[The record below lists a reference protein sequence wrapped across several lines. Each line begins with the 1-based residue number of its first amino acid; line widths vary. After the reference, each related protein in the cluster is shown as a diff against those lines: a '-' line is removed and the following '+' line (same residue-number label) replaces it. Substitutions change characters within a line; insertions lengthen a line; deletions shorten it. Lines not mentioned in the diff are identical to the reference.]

1 MKVSKKIFLIDVIT
15 LMPEMFEAFTNFGVV
30 GRGFKKKIVS
40 LNFLNPRDFTADTH
54 KTVDDR
60 AYGGGPGMVM
70 MFDPL
75 IKSIESARAKEK
87 TLGIKKRKV
96 VHLTPKGLKLSHK
109 KVKELS
115 NDIIKPMI
123 DLIASTRTATDKNT
137 EHVLEVKYHILELLK
152 ILRDSDVITTSHIN
166 QIYES
171 GKEND
176 DEQSNNES

>member
-1 MKVSKKIFLIDVIT
+1 
-15 LMPEMFEAFTNFGVV
+15 
-30 GRGFKKKIVS
+30 
-40 LNFLNPRDFTADTH
+40 
-54 KTVDDR
+54 
-60 AYGGGPGMVM
+60 
-70 MFDPL
+70 MFDYT
-75 IKSIESARAKEK
+75 KD
-87 TLGIKKRKV
+87 
-96 VHLTPKGLKLSHK
+96 

-152 ILRDSDVITTSHIN
+152 ILRDSGVITTSNIN